1 MSVHVCKTCGLKF
14 EYCRACVFRPIRYK
28 DLGFCSKKCY
38 EASKNKIEEVVP
50 AEDVEVVVI
59 EEGTSTPTEKA
70 IEYPYFFTA
79 TEEEIIEEPD
89 EKFETETIEDVEENF
104 EEDFE
109 EEIEEEETETDD
121 YFENYGEELRAE

>member
-70 IEYPYFFTA
+70 IEYPYFFTETNKQLITS
-79 TEEEIIEEPD
+79 TEEPRLRKKRIKTIEEGQK
-89 EKFETETIEDVEENF
+89 EKYIN
-104 EEDFE
+104 
-109 EEIEEEETETDD
+109 D
-121 YFENYGEELRAE
+121 YKQNYGENV

>member
-1 MSVHVCKTCGLKF
+1 MSIHVCKQCGDKF

-50 AEDVEVVVI
+50 SEDVEVVVI
-59 EEGTSTPTEKA
+59 NEEDTSTPIEEA

-79 TEEEIIEEPD
+79 TEEEIIEE
-89 EKFETETIEDVEENF
+89 KEENK
-104 EEDFE
+104 E
-109 EEIEEEETETDD
+109 DD
-121 YFENYGEELRAE
+121 YKQNNGEIIRTE